1 MEGVNRMFYGIRA
14 RLVGAYLLVIILTV
28 IFCEAIIIWSV
39 NTYYLDSIS
48 SILKRQSETASN
60 FYSGYLANTDIESN
74 TSKLLDNFS
83 ELPVQI
89 QIIDSKGIVI
99 ADTLHITYGL
109 ELKYPDIMGAIEG
122 KQGKF
127 IGEDVLTK
135 ERVLSYSAPLK
146 SGTVVVGA
154 VRFTTSLELTYR
166 TVGTIYFYLIIA
178 GIIIIL
184 LIFLIS
190 LYISHTITN
199 PIKKITRISNEM
211 AKGNL
216 SVRAE
221 KIYND
226 EVGILAESLNHM
238 ADEIEKSEKLKN
250 EFISSISHELRTPL
264 TSIKGWTVTL
274 MDTKPEE
281 FDIITRGTYIIN
293 SETDRLSD
301 MVDELLDFSRL
312 QSGKF
317 SLHFEEVDINE
328 LISGVIEQMYQ
339 RSLRLGIGMK
349 LNMINEKQYL
359 KLDIN
364 RIKQVMINLL
374 DNALKFT
381 TKEGLITISTG
392 VEVLNLKEYYVV
404 SIKDTGCGINENE
417 LPLIRNKFY
426 RGQNASNISGLG
438 LGMSICYEL
447 IIAHG
452 GILDLE
458 SEEGQGTTATFKLPL
473 KS

>member
-1 MEGVNRMFYGIRA
+1 
-14 RLVGAYLLVIILTV
+14 
-28 IFCEAIIIWSV
+28 
-39 NTYYLDSIS
+39 
-48 SILKRQSETASN
+48 
-60 FYSGYLANTDIESN
+60 
-74 TSKLLDNFS
+74 
-83 ELPVQI
+83 
-89 QIIDSKGIVI
+89 
-99 ADTLHITYGL
+99 
-109 ELKYPDIMGAIEG
+109 MGALKG
-122 KQGKF
+122 NQGKF
-127 IGEDVLTK
+127 MGEDVQTK
-135 ERVLSYSAPLK
+135 ERVLSYSAPLR
-146 SGTVVVGA
+146 SGVVVVGA
-154 VRFTTSLELTYR
+154 VRFTTSLELTYK
-166 TVGTIYFYLIIA
+166 TVGTIYLYLIIA

-281 FDIITRGTYIIN
+281 FDIITRGTNIIN
-293 SETDRLSD
+293 SETDRLSE

-317 SLHFEEVDINE
+317 SLHFEEVEIND
-328 LISGVIEQMYQ
+328 LIRGIFEQMVQ
-339 RSLRLGIGMK
+339 RSIRLGIDMK
-349 LNMINEKQYL
+349 LNLQNEEQHL
-359 KLDIN
+359 MLDSN

-381 TKEGLITISTG
+381 TSGGFITISTR
-392 VEVLNLKEYYVV
+392 VDVVDQAKYYVV
-404 SIKDTGCGINENE
+404 MIEDTGCGINENE

-426 RGQNASNISGLG
+426 RGQNSSNISGLG

-447 IIAHG
+447 VIAHG
-452 GILDLE
+452 GILE
-458 SEEGQGTTATFKLPL
+458 IGSQEEQGTTVVFKLPF
-473 KS
+473 KG

>member
-1 MEGVNRMFYGIRA
+1 MFYGIRA
-14 RLVGAYLLVIILTV
+14 RMVGTYLLMIILTV

-39 NTYYLDSIS
+39 NNYYLDSVS

-60 FYSGYLANTDIESN
+60 FYSGYLSNTDIESN

-83 ELPVQI
+83 NLPVQI

-99 ADTLHITYGL
+99 ADSLHITYGL
-109 ELKYPDIMGAIEG
+109 EPKHPDIVGALQG
-122 KQGKF
+122 RQGKF
-127 IGEDVLTK
+127 MGEDVQTK
-135 ERVLSYSAPLK
+135 ERLLSYSAPLM
-146 SGTVVVGA
+146 SGNVVVGA
-154 VRFTTSLELTYR
+154 VRFTTSLELTYK

-190 LYISHTITN
+190 LYISYTITN
-199 PIKKITRISNEM
+199 PIKKITKISNEM

-250 EFISSISHELRTPL
+250 EFISLISHELRTPL

-274 MDTKPEE
+274 MDSKPEE
-281 FDIITRGTYIIN
+281 FDMITRGTYIIN

-301 MVDELLDFSRL
+301 MVEELLDFSRL

-317 SLHFEEVDINE
+317 SLHFEEVEINE
-328 LISGVIEQMYQ
+328 LIHGVFEQMVQ
-339 RSLRLGIGMK
+339 RSLRLGIVMK
-349 LNMINEKQYL
+349 LNLQGEKQNL
-359 KLDIN
+359 MLDGN
-364 RIKQVMINLL
+364 RIKQVLINLL

-381 TKEGLITISTG
+381 TSGGLITINTG
-392 VEVLNLKEYYVV
+392 VEVVDQRKSYVV
-404 SIKDTGCGINENE
+404 AIKDTGCGISEKE
-417 LPLIRNKFY
+417 MPFIKNKFY
-426 RGQNASNISGLG
+426 RGQNTSNISGLG

-447 IIAHG
+447 VKAHG
-452 GILDLE
+452 GILEIE
-458 SEEGQGTTATFKLPL
+458 SQENQDTTVTFKLPF

>member
-1 MEGVNRMFYGIRA
+1 MFYGIRA
-14 RLVGAYLLVIILTV
+14 RMVGTFLLIIILTV

-39 NTYYLDSIS
+39 NNYYLDSVS

-60 FYSGYLANTDIESN
+60 FYSGYLSNTDIESN

-83 ELPVQI
+83 NLPVQI
-89 QIIDSKGIVI
+89 QIIDSEGIVI
-99 ADTLHITYGL
+99 ADSLHITYGL
-109 ELKYPDIMGAIEG
+109 EPKHPDIVGALQG
-122 KQGKF
+122 RQGKF
-127 IGEDVLTK
+127 MGEDVQTK
-135 ERVLSYSAPLK
+135 ERLLSYSAPLM
-146 SGTVVVGA
+146 SGNVVVGA
-154 VRFTTSLELTYR
+154 VRFTTSLELTYK

-199 PIKKITRISNEM
+199 PIKKITQISNEM

-274 MDTKPEE
+274 MDSKPEE
-281 FDIITRGTYIIN
+281 FDMITRGTYIIN

-301 MVDELLDFSRL
+301 MVEELLDFSRL

-317 SLHFEEVDINE
+317 SLHFEEVELNE
-328 LISGVIEQMYQ
+328 LIHGVFEQMAQ
-339 RSLRLGIGMK
+339 RSLRLGIVMK
-349 LNMINEKQYL
+349 LNLQSKEQYL
-359 KLDIN
+359 MLDGN

-381 TKEGLITISTG
+381 TSGGLITINTG
-392 VEVLNLKEYYVV
+392 VEVVDQTKFYVV
-404 SIKDTGCGINENE
+404 AIKDTGCGISEKE
-417 LPLIRNKFY
+417 MPFIKNKFF
-426 RGQNASNISGLG
+426 RGENTSNISGLG

-447 IIAHG
+447 VKAHG
-452 GILDLE
+452 GILEIE
-458 SEEGQGTTATFKLPL
+458 SQEEQGTTVTFKLPF

>member
-1 MEGVNRMFYGIRA
+1 MFYGIRA
-14 RLVGAYLLVIILTV
+14 RLVGTYLLIIILTV
-28 IFCEAIIIWSV
+28 VFCEAIIMWSV

-60 FYSGYLANTDIESN
+60 FYSGYLSNTDIESN
-74 TSKLLDNFS
+74 SGKLLDNFS
-83 ELPVQI
+83 KLPVQI
-89 QIIDSKGIVI
+89 QVIDNKGIVI
-99 ADTLHITYGL
+99 ADSLHITYGM
-109 ELKYPDIMGAIEG
+109 ELKYPDIMGALKG
-122 KQGKF
+122 NQGKF
-127 IGEDVLTK
+127 MGEDVQTK
-135 ERVLSYSAPLK
+135 ERVLSYSAPLR
-146 SGTVVVGA
+146 SGVVVVGA
-154 VRFTTSLELTYR
+154 VRFTTSLELTYK
-166 TVGTIYFYLIIA
+166 TVGTIYLYLIIA

-281 FDIITRGTYIIN
+281 FDIITRGTNIIN
-293 SETDRLSD
+293 SETDRLSE

-317 SLHFEEVDINE
+317 SLHFEEVEIND
-328 LISGVIEQMYQ
+328 LIRGIFEQMVQ
-339 RSLRLGIGMK
+339 RSIRLGIDMK
-349 LNMINEKQYL
+349 LNLQNEEQHL
-359 KLDIN
+359 MLDSN

-381 TKEGLITISTG
+381 TSGGFITISTR
-392 VEVLNLKEYYVV
+392 VDVVDQAKYYVV
-404 SIKDTGCGINENE
+404 MIEDTGCGINENE

-426 RGQNASNISGLG
+426 RGQNSSNISGLG

-447 IIAHG
+447 VIAHG
-452 GILDLE
+452 GILE
-458 SEEGQGTTATFKLPL
+458 IGSQEEQGTTVVFKLPF
-473 KS
+473 KG